1 MASIKIIQRKELKQD
16 GTSPLA
22 IRITK
27 NRQTSYV
34 YLDYSVL
41 PDQWDKDA
49 QRVKRNHPNHV
60 RLNNY
65 LLKRLSEAN
74 DKALEAE
81 SQREHVSSKAVRQK
95 IKPTGG
101 ATFFAQ
107 AQIYLDTLKAGGKYN
122 RYTADKPRVNH
133 FRNFLKGDDIAFQD
147 ITIGL
152 LDSFKSYV
160 KGGLKLSER
169 SAMNHL
175 VVIRSIFSQAVNNQ
189 VTDPKYYPFGKG
201 KIKIKF
207 PDSKKV
213 GLLTDEII
221 KLENADMPDE
231 YENHCRNLWLFSFY
245 FAGIR
250 VSDILRLRWSDFQN
264 LRLHY
269 SMGKNNKGGSLKIP
283 EKAAKIL
290 RLYEQL
296 KQNDNDLIFPEL
308 KRLETLD
315 DQFETQRAIAFAT
328 SRIDKCLRQ
337 NVAPKASINKRLTM
351 HLARHS
357 FAQNAVDVNPRVLQ
371 MLFRHS
377 SLETTIG
384 YMGHFIHKDADDA
397 LDNVLNFSENSAT
410 YKPQ

>member
-1 MASIKIIQRKELKQD
+1 MASVKIILRKEHKQD

-27 NRQTSYV
+27 NRQSSYI
-34 YLDYSVL
+34 YLEYAVL

-65 LLKRLSEAN
+65 LLKKLSEAN

-101 ATFFAQ
+101 STFFAQ

-122 RYTADKPRVNH
+122 SYTADKPRIKH
-133 FRNFLKGDDIAFQD
+133 FREFLKGEDIAFQD

-152 LDSFKSYV
+152 LDKFKAYV

-169 SAMNHL
+169 SAVNHL
-175 VVIRSIFSQAVNNQ
+175 VVIRSVFSQAINNQ

-213 GLLTDEII
+213 GLTADEII
-221 KLENADMPDE
+221 KLENIELNDE
-231 YENHCRNLWLFSFY
+231 YQNHCCNLWLFSFY

-250 VSDILRLRWSDFQN
+250 VSDVLRLRWSDFQN

-269 SMGKNNKGGSLKIP
+269 SMGKNNKAGSLKIP
-283 EKAAKIL
+283 AKAEKIL
-290 RLYEQL
+290 RHYEQF
-296 KQNDNDLIFPEL
+296 KTNEGDLVFPEL
-308 KRLETLD
+308 KRLTTLND
-315 DQFETQRAIAFAT
+315 GFETQRAIAFAT

-337 NVAPKASINKRLTM
+337 DVAPKAGINKKLTM

-357 FAQNAVDVNPRVLQ
+357 FAQNAGDVNPRILQ
-371 MLFRHS
+371 MLFRHT

-384 YMGHFIHKDADDA
+384 YMGNFIHKDADDA
-397 LDNVLNFSENSAT
+397 LDNILNFSEDSAS
-410 YKPQ
+410 YDPI

>member
-1 MASIKIIQRKELKQD
+1 MASVKIILRKEIKQD
-16 GTSPLA
+16 GSSPLA

-27 NRQTSYV
+27 NRQSSYI
-34 YLDYSVL
+34 YLDYSLL
-41 PDQWDKDA
+41 PDQWDKA
-49 QRVKRNHPNHV
+49 SQRVKRNHPNHV

-65 LLKRLSEAN
+65 LLKKLSEAN
-74 DKALEAE
+74 DKALETE

-95 IKPTGG
+95 IKPSGG
-101 ATFFAQ
+101 STFFAQ

-122 RYTADKPRVNH
+122 RYTADKPRINH
-133 FRNFLKGDDIAFQD
+133 FRDFLKGEDIAFQD
-147 ITIGL
+147 VTIGL
-152 LDSFKSYV
+152 LDKFKAYV

-175 VVIRSIFSQAVNNQ
+175 VVVRSVFSQAVNNQ

-207 PDSKKV
+207 PDTKKV
-213 GLLTDEII
+213 GLTTDEIV
-221 KLENADMPDE
+221 KLENVELPDQ

-283 EKAAKIL
+283 AKAEKIL
-290 RLYEQL
+290 RHYEQF
-296 KQNDNDLIFPEL
+296 KTNESDLVFPEL

-337 NVAPKASINKRLTM
+337 DVAPKAEVGKKVTM

-357 FAQNAVDVNPRVLQ
+357 FAQNAADVNPRVLQ
-371 MLFRHS
+371 MLFRHT

-397 LDNVLNFSENSAT
+397 LDNILNFSEDGASYDA
-410 YKPQ
+410 P